1 MLENMSSNQRLM
13 IAVVLSFVFF
23 IGYTAIFPP
32 EQQALSDQNGSQ
44 KVQDVSIIDNLEKG
58 YHDASTASNSSET
71 PEVASSLQSSTKL
84 VQIEAQDFTMDIDT
98 LGRID
103 SMVLKKD
110 KYNIE
115 EGHHTELISR
125 EGAKPLHIRFSD
137 GALDAVALK
146 TPYVASTSTVDL
158 THSDT
163 ASITLTQTLPE
174 LTVTK
179 EITVYTD
186 GHYDITIKLS
196 KEKRYFVYLGQRAKN
211 ANEQI
216 MTVHGALIYDGEDL
230 TTVFEDGDVE
240 GRSTFSNVKVMSAFG
255 QYFASMFYG
264 LDRDINVI
272 VDRDRNSDPVLYF
285 DAKPTMSF
293 HGYIGPKTYKTLKSI
308 DPVLVH
314 AIEYGFFTFI
324 SAPMFSVLFWLH
336 GFFGNWGWAIIALTL
351 IIRILMFP
359 LTYKGMVS
367 MQKMKEIAPKIK
379 EIQAKH
385 KGDPQRMNAAVME
398 AYKKHGANPLGGCL
412 PMLLQIPIFFAIYRV
427 LLNAVELQGASWLV
441 WSDLSRMDPWF
452 VLPILMGATMWYQQH
467 ITPNTFTDP
476 MQAKLFKWLPVIF
489 TFFFLTF
496 PAGLVLYWLVNNL
509 FSIAQQ
515 YMVNKQFKTVGTE
528 GQDKHVVEKP
538 HDKD

>member
-32 EQQALSDQNGSQ
+32 EQQALTDQNGSH
-44 KVQDVSIIDNLEKG
+44 KVQDVSIIDNIEKG
-58 YHDASTASNSSET
+58 YHDAATASSVPTT
-71 PEVASSLQSSTKL
+71 PEVAPSLQSSTKL
-84 VQIEAQDFTMDIDT
+84 VHIEAQDFTMDIDT

-115 EGHHTELISR
+115 EGHHTELVSR
-125 EGAKPLHIRFSD
+125 EGAKTLHLRFAD
-137 GALDAVALK
+137 GALDATALK
-146 TPYVASTSTVDL
+146 TPYVTSASTLDLMNSDKATV
-158 THSDT
+158 
-163 ASITLTQTLPE
+163 TLTQTLPE

-179 EITVYTD
+179 EITVYAD
-186 GHYDITIKLS
+186 GHYDISITLS

-240 GRSTFSNVKVMSAFG
+240 GRSTFSNVKIMSAFG
-255 QYFASMFYG
+255 QYFAGMFYG

-285 DAKPTMSF
+285 DAKPTIDF
-293 HGYIGPKTYKTLKSI
+293 HGYIGPKTYETLQSI
-308 DPVLVH
+308 DPILVH

-324 SAPMFSVLFWLH
+324 AAPMFSVLYWLH
-336 GFFGNWGWAIIALTL
+336 GIFGNWGWAIIALTL
-351 IIRILMFP
+351 IIRLLMFP

-515 YMVNKQFKTVGTE
+515 YMVNKQFETAKAE
-528 GQDKHVVEKP
+528 RQDKSVTEKQ

>member
-13 IAVVLSFVFF
+13 VAVVLSFVFF
-23 IGYTAIFPP
+23 VGYTAIFPP
-32 EQQALSDQNGSQ
+32 EQQALTDQNGTQ
-44 KVQDVSIIDNLEKG
+44 KVQNASIVESIEKG
-58 YHDASTASNSSET
+58 YHDASTASKVSDT
-71 PEVASSLQSSTKL
+71 PEAPSSLQSSTKL
-84 VQIEAQDFTMDIDT
+84 VHIEAQDFTMDIDT
-98 LGRID
+98 LGRIA

-115 EGHHTELISR
+115 KNHHTELISR
-125 EGAKPLHIRFSD
+125 EGAKSLHIRFSD
-137 GALDAVALK
+137 AALDAIALK
-146 TPYVASTSTVDL
+146 TPYVASVPTIDLMHSNKATV
-158 THSDT
+158 
-163 ASITLTQTLPE
+163 TLTQTLPD

-179 EITVYTD
+179 EITVYAD
-186 GHYDITIKLS
+186 GHYDITINLS

-240 GRSTFSNVKVMSAFG
+240 GRTTFSNVKIMSAFG

-285 DAKPTMSF
+285 DAKPSMSF
-293 HGYIGPKTYKTLKSI
+293 HGYIGPKTYETLRSI

-324 SAPMFSVLFWLH
+324 AAPMFSVLFWLH
-336 GFFGNWGWAIIALTL
+336 GIFGNWGWAIIALTI
-351 IIRILMFP
+351 IIRLLMFP

-379 EIQAKH
+379 EIQAKY

-515 YMVNKQFKTVGTE
+515 YMVNKQFETAKVKR
-528 GQDKHVVEKP
+528 QDNQVVEKQD
-538 HDKD
+538 DKD

>member
-1 MLENMSSNQRLM
+1 MLENMSANQRLM
-13 IAVVLSFVFF
+13 VAVVLSFLFF
-23 IGYTAIFPP
+23 VGYTALFPP
-32 EQQALSDQNGSQ
+32 QQQVLGEQNGTQ
-44 KVQDVSIIDNLEKG
+44 TAQNVSIVENIEKG
-58 YHDASTASNSSET
+58 YHDATTAASVPKT
-71 PEVASSLQSSTKL
+71 PDVEASLKSSTRL
-84 VQIEAQDFTMDIDT
+84 VHIEAEDFMMDIDT
-98 LGRID
+98 LGRVN
-103 SMVLKKD
+103 SVVLKED

-125 EGAKPLHIRFSD
+125 DGAKPLHLRFSD
-137 GALDAVALK
+137 GAVDALALK
-146 TPYVASTSTVDL
+146 TPYTASASTIDLRTNDRATV
-158 THSDT
+158 
-163 ASITLTQTLPE
+163 TLTQTLPE

-179 EITVYTD
+179 EITFYAD
-186 GHYDITIKLS
+186 GHYDITVKLS
-196 KEKRYFVYLGQRAKN
+196 EEKRYFIYLGQRAKS

-230 TTVFEDGDVE
+230 TTIFEDGDVE
-240 GRSTFSNVKVMSAFG
+240 GRSTFSNVKIMSAFG
-255 QYFASMFYG
+255 QYFATMFYG

-285 DAKPTMSF
+285 DAKPTVSF
-293 HGYIGPKTYKTLKSI
+293 HGYIGPKTYETLKSI
-308 DPVLVH
+308 DPILVH

-324 SAPMFSVLFWLH
+324 AAPMFSVLYWLH
-336 GFFGNWGWAIIALTL
+336 GIFGNWGWAIIALTI
-351 IIRILMFP
+351 IIRLLMFP

-379 EIQAKH
+379 EIQTKY

-452 VLPILMGATMWYQQH
+452 ILPILMGATMWYQQH

-515 YMVNKQFKTVGTE
+515 FMVNKQFATVHTGVQE
-528 GQDKHVVEKP
+528 KKASEKQD
-538 HDKD
+538 DKN

>member
-13 IAVVLSFVFF
+13 VAVVLSFVFF
-23 IGYTAIFPP
+23 VGYTAIFPP
-32 EQQALSDQNGSQ
+32 EQQALTDQNGTQ
-44 KVQDVSIIDNLEKG
+44 KVQNASIVESIEKG
-58 YHDASTASNSSET
+58 YHDASTASRVSDT
-71 PEVASSLQSSTKL
+71 PEAPSSLQSSTKL
-84 VQIEAQDFTMDIDT
+84 VHIEAQDFTMDIDT
-98 LGRID
+98 LGRIA

-115 EGHHTELISR
+115 KNHHTELISR
-125 EGAKPLHIRFSD
+125 EGAKSLHIRFSD
-137 GALDAVALK
+137 AALDAIALK
-146 TPYVASTSTVDL
+146 TPY
-158 THSDT
+158 T
-163 ASITLTQTLPE
+163 ASVPTIDLMNSNKATVTLTQTLPD

-179 EITVYTD
+179 EITVYAD
-186 GHYDITIKLS
+186 GHYDITINLS

-240 GRSTFSNVKVMSAFG
+240 GRATFSNVKIMSAFG

-285 DAKPTMSF
+285 DAKPSISF
-293 HGYIGPKTYKTLKSI
+293 HGYIGPKTYETLRSI

-324 SAPMFSVLFWLH
+324 AAPMFSILFWLH
-336 GFFGNWGWAIIALTL
+336 GIFGNWGWAIIALTI
-351 IIRILMFP
+351 IIRLLMFP

-379 EIQAKH
+379 EIQAKY

-452 VLPILMGATMWYQQH
+452 ILPILMGATMWYQQH

-515 YMVNKQFKTVGTE
+515 YMVNKQFATAKVKR
-528 GQDKHVVEKP
+528 QDNQVVEKQD
-538 HDKD
+538 DKD

>member
-32 EQQALSDQNGSQ
+32 EQQVHTDQNGSQ
-44 KVQDVSIIDNLEKG
+44 NIQNVSIVDSIEKG
-58 YHDASTASNSSET
+58 YHDATTASNT
-71 PEVASSLQSSTKL
+71 PATPKVDTSLQSSTKL
-84 VQIEAQDFTMDIDT
+84 VHIEAQNFTMSIDT

-103 SMVLKKD
+103 SLVLKDD

-115 EGHHTELISR
+115 EGQHTELISR

-137 GALDAVALK
+137 GKVDAVALT
-146 TPYVASTSTVDL
+146 TPYVASASTIDL
-158 THSDT
+158 MNSNKAT
-163 ASITLTQTLPE
+163 ITLTQTLPE
-174 LTVTK
+174 LTVIK
-179 EITVYTD
+179 EITVYAD
-186 GHYDITIKLS
+186 GHYDVAIKLS
-196 KEKRYFVYLGQRAKN
+196 EEKRYFVYLGQRAKN

-216 MTVHGALIYDGEDL
+216 MTVHGALIYDGDDL

-240 GRSTFSNVKVMSAFG
+240 GRSTFSNVKIMSAFG

-272 VDRDRNSDPVLYF
+272 VDRDSNSDPVLYF

-293 HGYIGPKTYKTLKSI
+293 HGYIGPKTYATLKSI

-324 SAPMFSVLFWLH
+324 AAPMFSVLFWLH

-351 IIRILMFP
+351 IIRLLMFP

-398 AYKKHGANPLGGCL
+398 TYKKHGANPLGGCL

-515 YMVNKQFKTVGTE
+515 YMVNKKFETAKAERQ
-528 GQDKHVVEKP
+528 QKHDVETK

>member
-1 MLENMSSNQRLM
+1 MLENMSANQRLM
-13 IAVVLSFVFF
+13 VAVVLSFLFF
-23 IGYTAIFPP
+23 VGYTALFPP
-32 EQQALSDQNGSQ
+32 QQQVLGEQNGTQ
-44 KVQDVSIIDNLEKG
+44 TAQNVSIVENIEKG
-58 YHDASTASNSSET
+58 YHDATTAASVPKT
-71 PEVASSLQSSTKL
+71 PDVEASLKSSTRL
-84 VQIEAQDFTMDIDT
+84 VHIEAEDFTMDIDT
-98 LGRID
+98 LGRVN
-103 SMVLKKD
+103 SVVLKED

-125 EGAKPLHIRFSD
+125 DGAKPLHLRFSD
-137 GALDAVALK
+137 GAVDALALK
-146 TPYVASTSTVDL
+146 TPYTASASTIDLRTNDRATV
-158 THSDT
+158 
-163 ASITLTQTLPE
+163 TLTQTLPE

-179 EITVYTD
+179 EITFYAD
-186 GHYDITIKLS
+186 GHYDITVKLS
-196 KEKRYFVYLGQRAKN
+196 EEKRYFIYLGQRAKS

-230 TTVFEDGDVE
+230 TTIFEDGDVE
-240 GRSTFSNVKVMSAFG
+240 GRSTFSNVKIMSAFG
-255 QYFASMFYG
+255 QYFATMFYG

-285 DAKPTMSF
+285 DAKPTVSF
-293 HGYIGPKTYKTLKSI
+293 HGYIGPKTYETLKSI
-308 DPVLVH
+308 DPILVH

-324 SAPMFSVLFWLH
+324 AAPMFSVLYWLH
-336 GFFGNWGWAIIALTL
+336 GIFGNWGWAIIALTI
-351 IIRILMFP
+351 IIRLLMFP

-379 EIQAKH
+379 EIQTKY

-452 VLPILMGATMWYQQH
+452 ILPILMGATMWYQQH

-515 YMVNKQFKTVGTE
+515 FMVNKQFATVHTGVQE
-528 GQDKHVVEKP
+528 KKASEKQD
-538 HDKD
+538 DKN